1 MAKQQSAVR
10 NHAFDDVD
18 ELAKDIT
25 KLAYIV
31 NARFVVDSTKVRELR
46 APKVSV
52 TQPTKKRLPKS

>member
-18 ELAKDIT
+18 ELAKDIA

-31 NARFVVDSTKVRELR
+31 NARFVVDSAKVRELR
-46 APKVSV
+46 APKAGV
-52 TQPTKKRLPKS
+52 TQSTKKRLPKS